1 MIADPAPRFGA
12 ASKSPRL
19 LYMYSPIK
27 TLTVIA
33 TLLFAT
39 RVLADAGHADIGK
52 PGKAPARR
60 TVEITLGEM
69 YFKPEAFSVKAGE
82 TVRFVVKNE
91 GQLLHE
97 FNIGTADMHA
107 HHREE
112 MAMMMEHGMLTPT
125 GIDPERMSMDH
136 GQMDMGSM
144 KHDDPNSVL
153 VEPGKTMELV
163 WIFPKSGALQVA
175 CNIPG
180 HSEAGMVGQIAIGR

>member
-1 MIADPAPRFGA
+1 MNYFIP
-12 ASKSPRL
+12 
-19 LYMYSPIK
+19 SPIK
-27 TLTVIA
+27 ALTVVA
-33 TLLFAT
+33 TLSFSISAQ
-39 RVLADAGHADIGK
+39 ADAGHVEIGK
-52 PGKAPARR
+52 PAKASASQRMID
-60 TVEITLGEM
+60 ITLGEM
-69 YFKPEAFSVKAGE
+69 YFKPETLNVKAGE
-82 TVRFVVKNE
+82 TVRFVLKNE

-97 FNIGTADMHA
+97 FNIGTSDMHV

-125 GIDPERMSMDH
+125 GINPERMNMDH
-136 GQMDMGSM
+136 GQMGMGSM

-163 WIFPKSGALQVA
+163 WTFPKSGALQVA

>member
-1 MIADPAPRFGA
+1 M
-12 ASKSPRL
+12 
-19 LYMYSPIK
+19 
-27 TLTVIA
+27 
-33 TLLFAT
+33 
-39 RVLADAGHADIGK
+39 ADAGHADIGK
-52 PGKAPARR
+52 PGKASATQR
-60 TVEITLGEM
+60 TVEIVLGEM
-69 YFKPEAFSVKAGE
+69 YFKPEALNVKAGE

-97 FNIGTADMHA
+97 FNIGTMDMHA

-125 GIDPERMSMDH
+125 GINPEKMNMDH
-136 GQMDMGSM
+136 GQMGMGHM

-153 VEPGKTMELV
+153 IEPGKTMELV
-163 WIFPKSGALQVA
+163 WTFPKSGVLQVA

>member
-1 MIADPAPRFGA
+1 M
-12 ASKSPRL
+12 SLS
-19 LYMYSPIK
+19 IK
-27 TLTVIA
+27 ALVVVA
-33 TLLFAT
+33 TLSFSTSALT
-39 RVLADAGHADIGK
+39 DAGHADIGK
-52 PGKAPARR
+52 PGKTPAAQR

-69 YFKPEAFSVKAGE
+69 YFKPETLNVKAGE

-97 FNIGTADMHA
+97 FNIGTSDMHA

-125 GIDPERMSMDH
+125 GINPERMNMDH
-136 GQMDMGSM
+136 GQMGMGSM

-163 WIFPKSGALQVA
+163 WTFPKSGALQVA